1 MKRIQ
6 GKRAKKQSVQKSS
19 IDSSQCCQPS
29 VCSAKLKQCA
39 ISHAIRTAAKDL
51 RRCIGGVK
59 KPKRQVCCAHHKKR
73 KFCMLWGNS
82 KTGSTWYTNGE
93 MILRFCYCKMPKCI
107 PITVGWETCSK
118 QLPLRLDVVVFCDKK
133 TTKKHYKNNSETHSN
148 FCEPYWTDRKAR
160 GTSCKWFVPSVYGL
174 DGSPPHM
181 AAFLLLFGYVSSTE
195 TYLAVPS
202 GRDGCDISGPGS
214 PASAPA
220 KGSVCHRSAVS
231 ARWCECATSYRC
243 RRPCHIRSIGP
254 IHWRCSRSLEIK
266 REREISNIELIM
278 QLHCY
283 GYERVH
289 IWIMISNEGWQQRL
303 NGLSDTHHGT
313 PWFCKSISRPVAS
326 HFRWPFCRNAGL
338 CVKQIVH
345 QCMQGSVRIYWCFVR
360 WK

>member
-1 MKRIQ
+1 MLRPSQKKEILHAVREFQNGKHMVHKRGNYTAFLLLQ
-6 GKRAKKQSVQKSS
+6 NAEVHTNNSWVGNMQQ
-19 IDSSQCCQPS
+19 
-29 VCSAKLKQCA
+29 
-39 ISHAIRTAAKDL
+39 TAAIAFG
-51 RRCIGGVK
+51 RCCV
-59 KPKRQVCCAHHKKR
+59 
-73 KFCMLWGNS
+73 LW
-82 KTGSTWYTNGE
+82 
-93 MILRFCYCKMPKCI
+93 
-107 PITVGWETCSK
+107 
-118 QLPLRLDVVVFCDKK
+118 QKK
-133 TTKKHYKNNSETHSN
+133 TTKKHYKNNQTHSN

-360 WK
+360 WKLNA